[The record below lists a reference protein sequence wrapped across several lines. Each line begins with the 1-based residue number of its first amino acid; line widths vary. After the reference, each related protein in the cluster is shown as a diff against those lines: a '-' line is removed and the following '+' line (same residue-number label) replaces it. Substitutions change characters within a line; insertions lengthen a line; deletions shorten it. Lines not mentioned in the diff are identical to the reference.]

1 MELFEAID
9 NRKTIRKYGEYL
21 PTTDE
26 VKRIINSARLAP
38 SAMNVQNWKFIA
50 IFNQDVKN
58 KLADC
63 VLSSYDRILAGLNDE
78 LKAQVERYKGHSTF
92 FKTAPFIIVC
102 IEKEAPAFMG
112 GALESAGIPDEEIKL
127 MRPDSYLLSMGGAI
141 ENMLLAGYALGLG
154 SCWMVAPVL
163 GEKGM
168 REVLKLDKKDKIVSI
183 LAFGRPAEDISD
195 KRSPKKNLE
204 EIMEIIK

>member
-63 VLSSYDRILAGLNDE
+63 VLSSYARILAGLNDE
-78 LKAQVERYKGHSTF
+78 LNAQDERFKGHSTYF
-92 FKTAPFIIVC
+92 ITAPFIIVC

-112 GALESAGIPDEEIKL
+112 GALENAGIPDEEIKL